1 MRYGTG
7 VLFVLAAA
15 TLWSLIAIAIRLIDE
30 ADTWAVMFWR
40 SVGMLPAL
48 VAIILWRSGGRLWA
62 PVRATGL
69 AGLLGGL
76 GLVMAFAGAI
86 FAIRTTTVANA
97 VFLFAAT
104 PILAALLGRIFLREA
119 VRPVTWG
126 AIALSGLGVFLMVR
140 EGLALGMGPGTGA
153 ALVSALGFAI
163 FTLTLRWGRL
173 ADMFPALL
181 VGAVLSIIVA
191 AGVSAAQGGTL
202 AVPLR
207 DIAIAVGMGI
217 FLLTFGMVL
226 FTLGS
231 RVVPAAELALL
242 SMVEVLLAPVWA
254 ILILG
259 EGASTATFLG
269 GAVVLAAVAI
279 NALSG
284 LQGRAARAG
293 GSAI

>member
-7 VLFVLAAA
+7 VLFVLSAA
-15 TLWSLIAIAIRLIDE
+15 TLWSLIAIAIRLIDQ

-62 PVRATGL
+62 PVRATGV

-104 PILAALLGRIFLREA
+104 PILAALLARVFLREP

-126 AIALSGLGVFLMVR
+126 AIALSGAGVFLMVR
-140 EGLALGMGPGTGA
+140 EGLALGMGAGTGA
-153 ALVSALGFAI
+153 ALASALGFAI

-181 VGAVLSIIVA
+181 VGAVLSILVA
-191 AGVSAAQGGTL
+191 AGVSVAQGGIL

-207 DIAIAVGMGI
+207 DIAIAAGMGVV
-217 FLLTFGMVL
+217 LLTFGMVL

-254 ILILG
+254 IVILG
-259 EGASTATFLG
+259 EGASAATFLG

-279 NALSG
+279 NAASG
-284 LQGRAARAG
+284 LYWRAARA
-293 GSAI
+293 

>member
-15 TLWSLIAIAIRLIDE
+15 TLWSLIAIAIRLIDQ

-48 VAIILWRSGGRLWA
+48 VAIILWRSGGRLWV

-104 PILAALLGRIFLREA
+104 PILAALLGRVFLREA
-119 VRPVTWG
+119 VRPVTLG
-126 AIALSGLGVFLMVR
+126 AIALSGVGVFVMVR
-140 EGLALGMGPGTGA
+140 EGLALGMGLGTGA

-173 ADMFPALL
+173 SDMFPAIL

-207 DIAIAVGMGI
+207 DIAIAAGMGVV
-217 FLLTFGMVL
+217 LLTFGMVL

-231 RVVPAAELALL
+231 RVVPTAELALL

-259 EGASTATFLG
+259 EGATPATFLG
-269 GAVVLAAVAI
+269 GAIVLLAVAI

-284 LQGRAARAG
+284 LQGRRAP
-293 GSAI
+293 A

>member
-40 SVGMLPAL
+40 SVGMVPAL

-62 PVRATGL
+62 PVRATGA

-104 PILAALLGRIFLREA
+104 PILAALLGRLFLREA

-126 AIALSGLGVFLMVR
+126 AIALSGVGVFLMVR

-163 FTLTLRWGRL
+163 FTLSLRWGRV
-173 ADMFPALL
+173 ADMFPAIL
-181 VGAVLSIIVA
+181 VGAVLSIVVA

-259 EGASTATFLG
+259 EGASAATFLG
-269 GAVVLAAVAI
+269 GGVVLAAVGI

-284 LQGRAARAG
+284 LQGRAARV
-293 GSAI
+293 